1 MDKEIKDLLKQRFNQ
16 NLTTNIETIEK
27 VLDKSSDLVKR
38 DFVIHGTSNLRAVC
52 YFTDGLADKLQ
63 VEHVLES
70 LQYELHKY
78 LATSDGYID
87 FEDSADSLN
96 ENLLYNSAVSTTT
109 DLQKGI
115 DAILIGDALVI
126 VDGLNEA
133 IIIAARGYAMRAI
146 AEPTNE
152 QVVRG
157 PRDGFVENLR
167 TNTALLRRRVRDP
180 LFRIDSVQIG
190 KKTKTDVGIAYIKGL
205 ASDDLIEEVKARLDK
220 IEIDGILESGYI
232 EELISDGPWSP
243 FPTIQSTERPDK
255 AASSILEG
263 RVVLLIDNTPF
274 TLLMPVSF
282 WQFLQASDD
291 YYYNFYIGSFFR
303 LIRYI
308 AFVIS
313 LTFPS
318 IFVMLASF
326 HQEMIPTPLALT
338 IASGR
343 EVNPFP
349 VLLEA
354 LLMEISFELMRE
366 AGLRMPKP
374 IGSAVSI
381 VGSLI
386 IGQAAVQ
393 AGLISPFMVIV
404 VALTGI
410 ASFAIPNYTS
420 SFAIR
425 LMRFPILIAS
435 GTLGLLGFTFT
446 LGLLLIH
453 LISLRSFGKP
463 YFEPFAPYE
472 PNEFKDMFIRAPW
485 WNMKQQPVHV
495 KQNTTRVKD
504 NQIPSPPKKG
514 EDDEE

>member
-1 MDKEIKDLLKQRFNQ
+1 
-16 NLTTNIETIEK
+16 
-27 VLDKSSDLVKR
+27 
-38 DFVIHGTSNLRAVC
+38 
-52 YFTDGLADKLQ
+52 
-63 VEHVLES
+63 
-70 LQYELHKY
+70 
-78 LATSDGYID
+78 
-87 FEDSADSLN
+87 
-96 ENLLYNSAVSTTT
+96 
-109 DLQKGI
+109 
-115 DAILIGDALVI
+115 
-126 VDGLNEA
+126 
-133 IIIAARGYAMRAI
+133 
-146 AEPTNE
+146 
-152 QVVRG
+152 
-157 PRDGFVENLR
+157 
-167 TNTALLRRRVRDP
+167 
-180 LFRIDSVQIG
+180 
-190 KKTKTDVGIAYIKGL
+190 
-205 ASDDLIEEVKARLDK
+205 
-220 IEIDGILESGYI
+220 
-232 EELISDGPWSP
+232 
-243 FPTIQSTERPDK
+243 
-255 AASSILEG
+255 
-263 RVVLLIDNTPF
+263 
-274 TLLMPVSF
+274 MPVSF